1 MKTPRAR
8 PGARPRAELEL
19 PATPGTPVEIKSKL
33 RDVLGGRWKPPQ
45 LMPVTHCRRVGPPVP
60 GVTTVWRRSGLRSP
74 MLGARAVTDLT
85 TSAILSRKRE
95 EQLETWTRVA
105 TTSVRGTIFCDDFR
119 NVYRNL

>member
-8 PGARPRAELEL
+8 PGARPRAEPEL
-19 PATPGTPVEIKSKL
+19 PATPGTPVEMKSKL
-33 RDVLGGRWKPPQ
+33 REVLGGRWKPKQPPWK
-45 LMPVTHCRRVGPPVP
+45 LHACRRLGPPVP

-85 TSAILSRKRE
+85 TSAILSSKRD

-105 TTSVRGTIFCDDFR
+105 TTSVRGTT
-119 NVYRNL
+119 

>member
-45 LMPVTHCRRVGPPVP
+45 LMPVTHCRRLGPPVP
-60 GVTTVWRRSGLRSP
+60 GVTTAWRRSGLRSP

-85 TSAILSRKRE
+85 TSAILSSKRE

-105 TTSVRGTIFCDDFR
+105 TTSVRGTT
-119 NVYRNL
+119 L